1 MHTQLNRVY
10 HPKPRSHNLLTVAR
24 NLVTESPI
32 VLCIQ
37 SYVPMKTA
45 TIFSIGIALVLVLSG
60 CQDSLQS
67 PAQPADAELSH
78 AVRSAKASYNDRP
91 AVSKGGYDRYSE
103 VRNSFV
109 FGTILEFEQSDAP
122 PAETFQALRQKADAL
137 IAAHR
142 GDPVG
147 PMVARFVSGAMLGVI
162 LHNSSKM
169 RDVPEKTYYEALR
182 EYLQMQVD
190 LRSTEFRKTITALKA
205 LSGRNPSM
213 ARTLAGKALSNFRG
227 FSAYASEPVD
237 IPTRLTE
244 MMPWRAVQNEESM
257 IQEKQRNRL
266 QYYRERG
273 VEQQLAELAGAS

>member
-1 MHTQLNRVY
+1 MSVLAVTTA
-10 HPKPRSHNLLTVAR
+10 LT
-24 NLVTESPI
+24 
-32 VLCIQ
+32 
-37 SYVPMKTA
+37 M
-45 TIFSIGIALVLVLSG
+45 ALTG
-60 CQDSLQS
+60 CYDGLQS
-67 PAQPADAELSH
+67 PMPPADAEFGR
-78 AVRSAKASYNDRP
+78 AVQSAKAAYNDRP
-91 AVSKGGYDRYSE
+91 AVSRDDYDRYSE

-109 FGTILEFEQSDAP
+109 FGTMLEFEKSDAP
-122 PAETFQALRQKADAL
+122 PVEAFQALRQKADAL

-142 GDPVG
+142 NDPFG
-147 PMVARFVSGAMLGVI
+147 PMVARSVSGVMLGFI

-169 RDVPEKTYYEALR
+169 RDVPEETYYEALR

-205 LSGRNPSM
+205 LSESDPSM
-213 ARTLAGKALSNFRG
+213 ARVLAGKALSNFRG

-257 IQEKQRNRL
+257 IQERYRNRL

-273 VEQQLAELAGAS
+273 VEQQLATLTGAS